1 MVQYTIMKRIKSL
14 LRQPF
19 YVLSQMFFITRATWF
34 VWYYIMN
41 RTARALYLANPVKLS
56 NLQERIAADLHR
68 DGIAYTHLD
77 ELFPGK
83 AVLKELQD
91 YIAPLL
97 SSATAKTD
105 KTFFKQMWP
114 VVPELDFSNPFVRKI
129 LDVTVVQI
137 TNAYMQMY
145 STFYY
150 LALNV
155 TAPVGDAAPIASQ
168 RWHRDPE
175 DKRVVKMFIYLSDV
189 DTEAG
194 PFTFLKGSQYGGRYS
209 NLFPQKPPNGV
220 YPNAMELER
229 VVLSED
235 IQVCTGRAGTV
246 IFADTSGLHKGGYA
260 KTKERIM
267 FTGGFYSSACVWPL
281 LFTKSKSFDGD
292 LKKFTSDSSVIYALT
307 TLRPCFGSWLF
318 RKFGRKATQP

>member
-1 MVQYTIMKRIKSL
+1 MKRIKSL

-19 YVLSQMFFITRATWF
+19 YIAAQVFFITRATWF
-34 VWYYIMN
+34 VWYYIVN
-41 RTARALYLANPVKLS
+41 RTARALYRSNPVKLS
-56 NLQERIAADLHR
+56 ALQERITADLQR

-114 VVPELDFSNPFVRKI
+114 VVPELDFSNPFVRRI
-129 LDVTVVQI
+129 LDITVVQI

-155 TAPVGDAAPIASQ
+155 TAPVGDAAPVASQ

-175 DKRVVKMFIYLSDV
+175 DKRMLKMFIYLNDV
-189 DTEAG
+189 DLEAG
-194 PFTFLKGSQYGGRYS
+194 PFMFLKGSQYGGRYGDV
-209 NLFPQKPPNGV
+209 FPQKPPQGV
-220 YPNAMELER
+220 YPDATELEK
-229 VVLSED
+229 LIDTKD
-235 IQVCTGRAGTV
+235 IHVCTGKAGAV

-260 KTKERIM
+260 KTKQRIM
-267 FTGGFYSSACVWPL
+267 FTGGFYSVGCVWPL
-281 LFTKSKSFDGD
+281 LFTKSKSFDAD
-292 LKKFTSDSSVIYALT
+292 LKKFTSDPSITYALT
-307 TLRPCFGSWLF
+307 APRPRFGPWLF
-318 RKFGRKATQP
+318 RKFGRKAAHM